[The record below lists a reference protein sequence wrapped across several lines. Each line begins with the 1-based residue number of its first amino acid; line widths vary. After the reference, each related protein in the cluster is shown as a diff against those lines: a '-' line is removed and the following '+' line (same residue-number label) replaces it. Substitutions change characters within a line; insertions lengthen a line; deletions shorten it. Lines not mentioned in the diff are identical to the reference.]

1 MDAEAIE
8 LNYKN
13 SKFSFVIVLP
23 NSRTGLSELE
33 KKIKGYG
40 LANIMSQMKKQKTIL
55 KLPKFKVEYEIDLRN
70 ALENVCIHKIFEIGS
85 SKEKKTFS
93 FVIQLDMRSMYT
105 GGADLSGLLESPA
118 GSLRVSKVIHKAFID
133 VNEGEI

>member
-1 MDAEAIE
+1 MKLICVMLWKMYVYTKYLKLEA
-8 LNYKN
+8 LKL
-13 SKFSFVIVLP
+13 K
-23 NSRTGLSELE
+23 R
-33 KKIKGYG
+33 KKIF
-40 LANIMSQMKKQKTIL
+40 
-55 KLPKFKVEYEIDLRN
+55 P
-70 ALENVCIHKIFEIGS
+70 
-85 SKEKKTFS
+85 